1 MMKKRI
7 FCLLLAMAAMLAGLS
22 LAACQKQSEPAAVNG
37 PENTDEAT
45 ADTNLP
51 AAPEI
56 TICTPVAT
64 GICIVG
70 GISSA
75 NCDAIEVS
83 GDGIETTKIIP
94 DYLPE
99 SSYFIGQIAL
109 SETCEISVKEL
120 YEDGASSAASTA
132 TATYTQ
138 MENKMTA
145 DEYMPVFVENSRMH
159 FYSALLSYTLSDVV
173 TPSIQERAEKN
184 IAANKQTL
192 QEVNPDAELIYLV
205 VPSSAAVYPESL
217 PEAYKTPAENSVFSA
232 FKEIAEQEGATVI
245 YPLDSFIE
253 HKNDGFGYK
262 IYHNTDSHWSTYG
275 AYWGIAALMEHV
287 AEKHPAAA
295 PRSVSDMGFYT
306 ETLWGGDA
314 LFSFGDNGGFENYS
328 KTGSAGK
335 PERTKI
341 SELTTLYSLKMPTD
355 TLSSVYR
362 GGKSIYVNGTNSSA
376 ATIKNQAASD
386 LPTAVICRDSFGC
399 TAYDMVNDRFS
410 TVYWQNSH
418 SYKLDKET
426 LRKANPDYVI
436 YIVSERN
443 LLKVMLE
450 NANISICNYA
460 K

>member
-7 FCLLLAMAAMLAGLS
+7 ACFLLALMAALS
-22 LAACQKQSEPAAVNG
+22 FSACQKQSDPAAA
-37 PENTDEAT
+37 PQTENTDETSEAN
-45 ADTNLP
+45 NLP

-56 TICTPVAT
+56 TICAPVAT
-64 GICIVG
+64 GLCIVG
-70 GISSA
+70 GIGSA
-75 NCDAIEVS
+75 DCKAIEVS
-83 GDGIETTKIIP
+83 GEGTETIKIIP

-99 SSYFIGQIAL
+99 SSYFIGQVPL
-109 SETCEISVKEL
+109 SQTCEISVKEI
-120 YEDGASSAASTA
+120 YEDGSASNAAVA
-132 TATYTQ
+132 TAAYTQ
-138 MENKMTA
+138 MENKMLA

-159 FYSALLSYTLSDVV
+159 FYSALLSYTLSDIV

-184 IAANKQTL
+184 IAANCKTL
-192 QEVNPDAELIYLV
+192 KEVNPDAELIYLV

-217 PEAYKTPAENSVFSA
+217 PEAYQTPAENSVFDA
-232 FKEIAEQEGATVI
+232 FKKMAEAEGATVI
-245 YPLDSFIE
+245 YPLESFIE
-253 HKNDGFGYK
+253 HKNDGLGYK

-275 AYWGIAALMEHV
+275 AYWGIAALMEHI
-287 AEKHPAAA
+287 AGKHPEAA
-295 PRSVSDMGFYT
+295 PRTLEEMGFYT

-341 SELTTLYSLKMPTD
+341 SELTTLYTLKMPTN
-355 TLSSVYR
+355 TLTSVYR
-362 GGKSIYVNGTNSSA
+362 GGKSVYVNGTNSSSA
-376 ATIKNQAASD
+376 IIKNQAGSN

-410 TVYWQNSH
+410 TVHWQNSH
-418 SYKLDKET
+418 SYKLEKET
-426 LRKANPDYVI
+426 LRRANPDYVI
-436 YIVSERN
+436 YLVSERN

-460 K
+460 S

>member
-1 MMKKRI
+1 MMKKI
-7 FCLLLAMAAMLAGLS
+7 IACLLLVLFAAQVLC
-22 LAACQKQSEPAAVNG
+22 ACQKQPDAASTSQSETQK
-37 PENTDEAT
+37 ETT
-45 ADTNLP
+45 TQSTLP
-51 AAPEI
+51 AGPEI

-70 GISSA
+70 GISSVD
-75 NCDAIEVS
+75 CESIEIT
-83 GDGIETTKIIP
+83 GDGIDTIKIIP
-94 DYLPE
+94 DYLPD
-99 SSYFIGQIAL
+99 SSYFIGQVPVTK
-109 SETCEISVKEL
+109 TCEISIKEI
-120 YEDGASSAASTA
+120 YEDGSSSNPSAA

-145 DEYMPVFVENSRMH
+145 DEYMPVFGKNSRMH

-173 TPSIQERAEKN
+173 TSSIQERTEKN
-184 IAANKQTL
+184 IAANMKTL
-192 QEVNPDAELIYLV
+192 KEVNPEAELIYLV

-217 PEAYKTPAENSVFSA
+217 PEEYNTPAEKSVLSSFT
-232 FKEIAEQEGATVI
+232 EIAEQAGATVI
-245 YPLDSFIE
+245 YPLESFIE
-253 HKNDGFGYK
+253 HKNDGLGYK

-275 AYWGIAALMEHV
+275 AYWGISALMNHIANKYPE
-287 AEKHPAAA
+287 AA
-295 PRSVSDMGFYT
+295 PRAVSDMGFYT

-341 SELTTLYSLKMPTD
+341 SELTTLYSLKMPTN
-355 TLSSVYR
+355 TLTSVYR

-376 ATIKNQAASD
+376 AIIKNQAGEN

-399 TAYDMVNDRFS
+399 TAYDMVNDRFAS
-410 TVYWQNSH
+410 VHWQNSH
-418 SYKLDKET
+418 SYRLEKET
-426 LRKANPDYVI
+426 LKRANPDYVI

-460 K
+460 P